1 MANRIFIK
9 LLLGFWLCSSITLG
23 AVGILPLIEQQ
34 HDRSP
39 LPGHLE
45 QILKK
50 ISKRI
55 QNQPQLLIKIQN
67 RYWQKFRDYQG
78 HPVQLYLVDQEGNI
92 LNRAR
97 GSRLLRHFMFLVEDE
112 GKPLKHQF
120 RRQLFFGPYIFNVNG
135 EQYSLYGQVE
145 NRQPKPWFL
154 YLAENKLTILFLA
167 IVLSGLLCS
176 VLAWHLGKPLKLLKQ
191 SADKLAQGDLG
202 SRADPKTS
210 KRGDEVGQLARAFN
224 GMATAIEDM
233 VNQQQQLIGNV
244 SHELRTPLTRLQLAL
259 ALARKKGQQSSE
271 IERIGYEAE
280 QLEDLIEEL
289 LTLSRATI
297 SQSQLRQQTAIVDA
311 LQQVVED
318 ARFEAEQQNK
328 QLDVKVQIDT
338 LKMFVN
344 PTLLS
349 RAVENVLRNA
359 VRYAEKQI
367 IIEVSQVQQQVLIE
381 ICDDGPGI
389 EEKELQA
396 IFEPFYRPD
405 SARDRST
412 GGWGLGLAITA
423 AAMKAHNGAII
434 AENIQP
440 HGLKIS
446 LSLPIQIFQ

>member
-9 LLLGFWLCSSITLG
+9 LLLGFWICSSITLG
-23 AVGILPLIEQQ
+23 AVGILPLLEKQ

-39 LPGHLE
+39 LPAHLA

-50 ISKRI
+50 TSKRI
-55 QNQPQLLIKIQN
+55 QKQPQVLRN
-67 RYWQKFRDYQG
+67 GKFRRWQWMRDYKG
-78 HPVQLYLVDQEGNI
+78 HPVQLFLVDEDGNI

-97 GSRLLRHFMFLVEDE
+97 NSRLLRHFMFLVEEE

-120 RRQLFFGPYIFNVNG
+120 RRQLLFGPHAFSING
-135 EQYSLYGQVE
+135 KHYNLYGQIE
-145 NRQPKPWFL
+145 NRQLKPWFL
-154 YLAENKLTILFLA
+154 YLAENKLTILLLA

-176 VLAWHLGKPLKLLKQ
+176 LLAWHFGKPLKQLKQ

-202 SRADPKTS
+202 SRADPKTV

-259 ALARKKGQQSSE
+259 ALARKKGQNSSE

-280 QLEDLIEEL
+280 QLEALIEEL

-297 SQSQLRQQTAIVDA
+297 SQSQLRQQTSIVDA
-311 LQQVVED
+311 LQQVITD
-318 ARFEAEQQNK
+318 AQFEAEQQSKALQVDINISEL
-328 QLDVKVQIDT
+328 Q
-338 LKMFVN
+338 MFVY

-359 VRYAEKQI
+359 VRYAEQQI
-367 IIEVSQVQQQVLIE
+367 SIEVSQVEQQLLIN
-381 ICDDGPGI
+381 ICDDGLGI
-389 EEKELQA
+389 DEKELHA

-405 SARDRST
+405 SARDRTT

-423 AAMKAHNGAII
+423 AAVKAHKGEIVAS
-434 AENIQP
+434 NINP

-446 LSLPIQIFQ
+446 LTLPIHI

>member
-23 AVGILPLIEQQ
+23 VVGMLPLLEQQ

-45 QILKK
+45 QILRKT
-50 ISKRI
+50 SKRI
-55 QNQPQLLIKIQN
+55 QKQPRLLSKIQS
-67 RYWQKFRDYQG
+67 RRWQNIRDYQG
-78 HPVQLYLVDQEGNI
+78 HPLQLFLVDQEGNI
-92 LNRAR
+92 LNRVR
-97 GSRLLRHFMFLVEDE
+97 NSRLLRHFMFLVEEE

-120 RRQLFFGPYIFNVNG
+120 RRQLFFGPYTFSVNG
-135 EQYSLYGQVE
+135 KAYSLYGQVD

-154 YLAENKLTILFLA
+154 YLAENKLTILLLA

-176 VLAWHLGKPLKLLKQ
+176 LLAWHFGKPLKQLKQ
-191 SADKLAQGDLG
+191 SADKLARGDLG
-202 SRADPKTS
+202 SRADPKTT

-224 GMATAIEDM
+224 GMATAIEDI

-259 ALARKKGQQSSE
+259 ALARKKGQQSGE

-280 QLEDLIEEL
+280 QLEELIEEL

-297 SQSQLRQQTAIVDA
+297 SQSQLRQQTVITEA
-311 LQQVVED
+311 LQQVIDD
-318 ARFEAEQQNK
+318 ARFEAEQQKKVLDMNVEID
-328 QLDVKVQIDT
+328 QLQ
-338 LKMFVN
+338 MFVY

-359 VRYAEKQI
+359 VRYAENRI
-367 IIEVSQVQQQVLIE
+367 TIEVSEARQRLLIK

-389 EEKELQA
+389 PEKELQA

-423 AAMKAHNGAII
+423 AAIKAHNGEII
-434 AENIQP
+434 AENIKP

-446 LSLPIQIFQ
+446 LLLPI